1 MTTVT
6 VLDQFARDIA
16 SVIPQID
23 TTAEHRRWQPGIG
36 AFDEKVQIERILEHL
51 EQQSTHYADTR
62 TEVRYPNS
70 DQRCDIILDRD
81 GVQIPIEAKLL
92 RFYRDNGDLE
102 PAAYS
107 TVYSLFSNSLVADA
121 QKLAAS
127 EFETSRGLLG
137 LYYEPADEVPSSM
150 DAPKLAEKVTR
161 DVDYWYDLTLT
172 TQTIAEFTDLRH
184 PVHQQGAVI
193 TWELT
198 E

>member
-1 MTTVT
+1 MTTAPL
-6 VLDQFARDIA
+6 LDQFSRDIA

-23 TTAEHRRWQPGIG
+23 ATAEHQRWQPGIG
-36 AFDEKVQIERILEHL
+36 VFDEEAQVERILEHL
-51 EQQSTHYADTR
+51 EQQSTHYADAR
-62 TEVRYPNS
+62 SEVPYPNS
-70 DQRCDIILDRD
+70 EQRCDIVLDRD
-81 GVQIPIEAKLL
+81 GIQIPIEAKLL

-107 TVYSLFSNSLVADA
+107 TVYSPFSHSLVADA
-121 QKLAAS
+121 QKLATS
-127 EFETSRGLLG
+127 EFTTSGGLLG
-137 LYYEPADEVPSSM
+137 LYYEPADEGPSEM

-193 TWELT
+193 TWKLT
-198 E
+198 T